1 MDTWCNHQNIVPPL
15 LEWMLS
21 RAEYTRTDRLL
32 ITNCITGQMWPAGR
46 TFDTPG
52 LDRPP
57 YSPQLQLRGLNL
69 VAVRLQCVTTLH
81 LDLNTA
87 LGPKTSQTHFLFSD
101 YWGTIKLADH
111 TLEV

>member
-1 MDTWCNHQNIVPPL
+1 MDTWCTHQNIVPPL
-15 LEWMLS
+15 LEWILS

-46 TFDTPG
+46 TSRQTTILPTTPTKRFE
-52 LDRPP
+52 L
-57 YSPQLQLRGLNL
+57 SCCEI
-69 VAVRLQCVTTLH
+69 AVCY
-81 LDLNTA
+81 DPA